1 MSPNARSL
9 LALLKLR
16 EATQACIDT
25 RLSLG
30 ISVPGYHEAN
40 VEDRRWIAVYDGVLA
55 YYAAALIQGVQV
67 PFISLKRPYR

>member
-16 EATQACIDT
+16 EATQACIDV
-25 RLSLG
+25 RQG
-30 ISVPGYHEAN
+30 CPCPGDAEAIL
-40 VEDRRWIAVYDGVLA
+40 EDRRWIAVYDGVLA

-67 PFISLKRPYR
+67 PFVSLKRPYR